1 MDIQTA
7 RRNAG
12 LTQQQLAER
21 IGVSRAA
28 LANWEVGI
36 CMPNIENAIQ
46 LSRELSIPL
55 EQVFAKAMDA
65 KLAGQGV

>member
-28 LANWEVGI
+28 LANWETGI
-36 CMPNIENAIQ
+36 CLPSIDNALT
-46 LSRELSIPL
+46 LSRTLEIPL
-55 EQVFAKAMDA
+55 DQIFAKAMQA
-65 KLAGQGV
+65 KASEAGL